1 VADFTDT
8 EYAWAAG
15 FLDGEGCFRLI
26 RRQGKG
32 KISHVS
38 RQSYIGASQTV
49 REPLD
54 KLAEMFG
61 GKVRIQKR
69 LTVSGKTAWHWEVNG
84 AETVRNCIIKLLPYL
99 MVKQNQAKVVL
110 AFTYEMGLRGCIYTS
125 EQIMKREEIIAAW
138 EAVA

>member
-15 FLDGEGCFRLI
+15 FLDGEGCFR
-26 RRQGKG
+26 
-32 KISHVS
+32 
-38 RQSYIGASQTV
+38 
-49 REPLD
+49 
-54 KLAEMFG
+54 
-61 GKVRIQKR
+61 
-69 LTVSGKTAWHWEVNG
+69 
-84 AETVRNCIIKLLPYL
+84 
-99 MVKQNQAKVVL
+99 QNQAKVVL